1 VNDITIDLDQADAEI
16 LDLFTE
22 VSDKAMETAAST
34 SAGAWAG
41 ASLWSSFVPAGCTCV
56 TD

>member
-1 VNDITIDLDQADAEI
+1 VNDITIDLDQTDEEI
-16 LDLFTE
+16 LNLFTE
-22 VSDKAMETAAST
+22 VSDAALETAAGT
-34 SAGAWAG
+34 SSGVLGG